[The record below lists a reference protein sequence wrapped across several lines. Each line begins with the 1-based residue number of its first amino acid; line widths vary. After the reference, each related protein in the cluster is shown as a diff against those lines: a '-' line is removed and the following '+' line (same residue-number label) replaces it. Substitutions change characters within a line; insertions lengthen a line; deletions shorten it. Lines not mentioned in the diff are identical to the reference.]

1 MNLPNKLTMFRFF
14 SLPFIVLLM
23 YYLDAFWAVTGAL
36 ILFVIAVLTDKA
48 DGIIAK
54 KYNLQTKFGS
64 FMDPTSDKLMIN
76 TLFIVMLVQGFFPM
90 WMMLLMLAR
99 ELVVQGIRSMAVS
112 EGKILK
118 SEQTGKLKAGMQM
131 GVIMLALIL
140 MTIYYT
146 PGVAPIDYIPNLGT
160 QLVYW
165 SMALTLVVAY
175 WAFFE
180 FIYKN
185 YEFIMADA

>member
-1 MNLPNKLTMFRFF
+1 
-14 SLPFIVLLM
+14 
-23 YYLDAFWAVTGAL
+23 
-36 ILFVIAVLTDKA
+36 
-48 DGIIAK
+48 
-54 KYNLQTKFGS
+54 
-64 FMDPTSDKLMIN
+64 
-76 TLFIVMLVQGFFPM
+76 LFIVMLVQGFFPM

-146 PGVAPIDYIPNLGT
+146 PNVAPLNYISQLGL
-160 QLVYW
+160 QSVYW
-165 SMALTLVVAY
+165 GMALTLVVAY

-185 YEFIMADA
+185 HEFIMADA